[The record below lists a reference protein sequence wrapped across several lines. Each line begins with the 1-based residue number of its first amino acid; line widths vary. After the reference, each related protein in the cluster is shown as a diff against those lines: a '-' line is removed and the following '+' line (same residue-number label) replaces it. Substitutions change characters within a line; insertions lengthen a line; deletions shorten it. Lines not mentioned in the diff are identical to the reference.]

1 MMRLG
6 LLGLIAVCL
15 TGCSREAFRQR
26 ADRDVEAVITQ
37 KNIIPNAQVQN
48 WHAYPDPRAR
58 FANPPGEVQ
67 DYPPYPPDDYYAWLT
82 SPNPQRPGRGG
93 AGRYEGQLYLD
104 QICAW
109 DASNRAEDEANRPKE
124 NPTGGDAKRIGDE
137 DKPKPADAE
146 QGTSAVGSVAGS
158 AVAGYLATFASNER
172 AFRIRFD
179 QAVELALFNS
189 REFQDR
195 REDLYLA
202 ALPVTFERFTF
213 AAQAFASEQ
222 LIRQSTGRDF
232 PGGGS
237 ELWTINGSLGFN
249 RRFAT
254 GAELLVRLANTVVI
268 DLSGPNPTVSLSN
281 LALTFTQP
289 FLRGGGYAV
298 TLENL
303 TQAERTLLYAIRSY
317 ARFRSVFYNAIVGN
331 GDYTNNP
338 YGLQGLSANLGRGV
352 GANLTAR
359 ATGFLPTILLAA
371 TLANQRKNVAALEDF
386 LKLFQNLK
394 EGGGVNELQVNRVE
408 QNLLQSRSSVL
419 ISTQRYLDSVDFVK
433 LQLGVPATLPL
444 EFDDGPLRPV
454 RLQLQQFE
462 RVYEQLR
469 DLEEFAGKFTPG
481 EPADTLR
488 TRWSRLLTDSTLAR
502 GTRFAKEYPKRA
514 EELRTALDGALLD
527 RLAGLADLRR
537 RLLDARADRQLKN
550 IAETPE
556 TLAELEGV
564 EAAVD
569 LIRFEQALRR
579 YEIAPWQRL
588 TGERRATEQA
598 LLFRQVLDGGV
609 LVAVQPRNQQ
619 LERIRGEWPQLPSA
633 MVSGANVLRDDLDTS
648 YRAVARAGLNN
659 RLDLM
664 NARAQVVD
672 GYRQINVSANS
683 LLGVFD
689 VQYDF
694 QTRTPQ
700 LGANGLAFAQT
711 RSQNTLTINAQ
722 PPFVRR
728 AERNAYRASLISY
741 QRSRRNLQAFEDN
754 IVTDSR
760 VDLRNL
766 RQLGQVYYLQQRA
779 VELAY
784 AQVDNARATLVA
796 PPDPAA
802 RETAGNVAALTQ
814 QLLEAQSSLLTAQNN
829 LFTTWINYQTTRLQL
844 YLDLELLPLDARG
857 LFNDAPPAIPSQANA
872 PADSPRQSVGAVR
885 ADGGAIPGSAR
896 PPAETDGTGGTAVP
910 PPRPEPGP
918 NRPVGAPPGTAPR
931 R

>member
-1 MMRLG
+1 MLRLG
-6 LLGLIAVCL
+6 LVLGLL
-15 TGCSREAFRQR
+15 PFGTGCSREAFRTR

-58 FANPPGEVQ
+58 FGEPPGMCQ

-93 AGRYEGQLYLD
+93 AGRYEGQLYLE
-104 QICAW
+104 QIAAW
-109 DASNRAEDEANRPKE
+109 DASNRAQDDQERPGE
-124 NPTGGDAKRIGDE
+124 NPTGGDAKRPGD
-137 DKPKPADAE
+137 DAKKPADAE
-146 QGTSAVGSVAGS
+146 QGTSAAGSVAGS
-158 AVAGYLATFASNER
+158 AVAGYLATFATNER
-172 AFRIRFD
+172 PFRIRFD

-202 ALPVTFERFTF
+202 ALPVTFERFSF
-213 AAQAFASEQ
+213 AAQAFATEQ

-232 PGGGS
+232 VGGPS
-237 ELWTINGSLGFN
+237 ELWTVSTNVGFN

-254 GAELLVRLANTVVI
+254 GAQLLVSLANQVVI

-281 LALTFTQP
+281 LAVSFTQP
-289 FLRGGGYAV
+289 FLRGGGYTV

-303 TQAERTLLYAIRSY
+303 TQAERTLVYAIRSY
-317 ARFRSVFYNAIVGN
+317 ARFRAVFYNAIVGN

-359 ATGFLPTILLAA
+359 ATGFFPTILLAA

-386 LKLFQNLK
+386 LKLFENLK

-408 QNLLQSRSSVL
+408 QNLLQSRAQVL
-419 ISTQRYLDSVDFVK
+419 NATRLYLDNVDFVK

-454 RLQLQQFE
+454 RVQLQNFE

-469 DLEEFAGKFTPG
+469 ELEEAAGAFTPG
-481 EPADTLR
+481 EPADTIR
-488 TRWSRLLTDSTLAR
+488 ARWERLLTQSPLVR
-502 GTRFAKEYPKRA
+502 GTRFAKEYPRRA
-514 EELRTALDGALLD
+514 EALRKELDGALLD
-527 RLAGLADLRR
+527 RLAQLADLRR
-537 RLLDARADRQLKN
+537 KLLDARADRQLN
-550 IAETPE
+550 NVAETPR
-556 TLAELEGV
+556 TLAELEAV
-564 EAAVD
+564 EGAVD
-569 LIRFEQALRR
+569 SIRLEQALRR
-579 YEIAPWQRL
+579 YEVAPWQRL
-588 TGERRATEQA
+588 SGERRASEQA
-598 LLFRQVLDGGV
+598 ALFRQVLEAGT

-619 LERIRGEWPQLPSA
+619 LERIRAEWPRLPVA
-633 MVSGANVLRDDLDTS
+633 IVSGADVLKDDLDTS

-672 GYRQINVSANS
+672 GYRQINVNANA

-689 VQYDF
+689 VGYDL
-694 QTRTPQ
+694 QATTPQ
-700 LGANGLAFAQT
+700 LGRNGLAFAQT
-711 RSQNTLTINAQ
+711 RTRNTVTIRAEA
-722 PPFVRR
+722 PFVRR

-741 QRSRRNLQAFEDN
+741 QRSRRNLMAFEDN
-754 IVTDSR
+754 IVTDAR
-760 VDLRNL
+760 RDLRNL

-784 AQVDNARATLVA
+784 AQVDNARSTLVA

-829 LFTTWINYQTTRLQL
+829 LFTTWINYQTTRLGL

-857 LFNDAPPAIPSQANA
+857 LFNDTPPASPAQAAADANA
-872 PADSPRQSVGAVR
+872 PRQSVDALGPDGRPVPGPAGA
-885 ADGGAIPGSAR
+885 APDAGGSQPL
-896 PPAETDGTGGTAVP
+896 
-910 PPRPEPGP
+910 PPRPEPAP
-918 NRPVGAPPGTAPR
+918 NLPPGESPALGSPR
-931 R
+931 RR